1 MLFGI
6 VIACFVFFTVGAF
19 ALGFVSSPRIR
30 GSLLYYNKKV
40 YHYSQITNIKISS
53 MHVVRVFVGKK
64 KLFLITKDFA
74 NYQSFLV
81 WAEKCNIKIEK
92 EPPVEMDEEK
102 IKLMTLV
109 TCLIIAVVV
118 VILFVVGER

>member
-1 MLFGI
+1 
-6 VIACFVFFTVGAF
+6 
-19 ALGFVSSPRIR
+19 
-30 GSLLYYNKKV
+30 
-40 YHYSQITNIKISS
+40 

-74 NYQSFLV
+74 NYQNFWV